1 MTAPSYLNALKA
13 FEATARHQS
22 FSAAAAELNV
32 TAAAVGQQVRSL
44 ESWLGIS
51 LFNRMGSGS
60 SRLILTDVAR
70 AALPDIQEGFA
81 RLNVGLAR
89 LKDVTPHAE
98 LTVTVS
104 PAFAA
109 KWLLPRLD
117 RFQQA
122 NPQMNVFLNTNPR
135 VVDFLAEHIDV
146 GVRYGAGK
154 WPGLMVVSLMEETLY
169 PVCAPTYP
177 LLLEGR
183 LTPAT
188 LAQSTLIHDVSLT
201 QTAVTDFPNWRSW
214 LDAAGYAEVKTEH
227 GLRINNS
234 AAVLQA
240 AIDGQGVA
248 LGRSVMVHDDLV
260 AGRLVRPF
268 GEQSLSLNLGY
279 YLVYRPE
286 SESLLKV
293 QAFRDWIL
301 SEVAYSWPKPPSITS
316 SEPSI

>member
-1 MTAPSYLNALKA
+1 MTAPAYLNALKA
-13 FEATARHQS
+13 FEAAARHQS

-51 LFNRMGSGS
+51 LFNRMGSGA
-60 SRLILTDVAR
+60 SRLILTDAAR
-70 AALPDIQEGFA
+70 AALPDIQEGFT
-81 RLNVGLAR
+81 RLNIGLAR
-89 LKDVTPHAE
+89 LKDVTPLAE
-98 LTVTVS
+98 LMVTVS

-122 NPQMNVFLNTNPR
+122 NPDMNVFLNTNPR
-135 VVDFLAEHIDV
+135 VVDFLAEHIDI

-154 WPGLMVVSLMEETLY
+154 WPGLTAVPLMEETLY
-169 PVCAPTYP
+169 PVCAPNYP
-177 LLLEGR
+177 QLQDGHLSREALVR
-183 LTPAT
+183 
-188 LAQSTLIHDVSLT
+188 STLIHDMSLSQVSIP
-201 QTAVTDFPNWRSW
+201 DFPNWRRW
-214 LDAAGYAEVKTEH
+214 LDAAGYPEIKAEH

-248 LGRSVMVHDDLV
+248 LGRSVMVHDDLAV
-260 AGRLVRPF
+260 GRLVRPF

-279 YLVYRPE
+279 YVVYRPE
-286 SESLLKV
+286 CESLHKV
-293 QAFRDWIL
+293 QTFRDWVL
-301 SEVAYSWPKPPSITS
+301 AQVPYSWPKPPSTTS
-316 SEPSI
+316 SEPSM